1 MTRILFVDDESRVL
15 DGLRRMLY
23 GHRGRWEMTFAVGG
37 AAALEAL
44 DAAPF
49 DVLVTDMRMP
59 QIDGLALLTRAR
71 ERWPAMAR
79 IILSGHMDMDVAVRA
94 ANVAHQFLAKPCDPT
109 VLEDAVVRTQRL
121 AALLT
126 DEALRAAVG
135 DVGALATRPA
145 VYTELERV
153 IADPNSG
160 IPQVSAIVQRELGLM
175 AKVLQLVN
183 SSFFGLPR
191 EVTAVEQAVAY
202 LGVNVIRA
210 LALSHEV
217 ADRAGA
223 HALAPGFSLV
233 AHQEHA
239 LQVATL
245 ARRAAGSGPA
255 ADDAFLAGVLH
266 DVGELLLAMQ
276 RPDWFVRAA
285 AYAVQHGVPLHEA
298 ETAMFGVSHAEV
310 GAYLVGLWGLPFRIV
325 AAIAH
330 HHVPLPAPGS
340 VGVAAAAVHVAE
352 LLASETAAP
361 CGRVPRVD
369 REYALSLGLPD
380 QVEAWRDALRGS
392 TGRRA

>member
-15 DGLRRMLY
+15 DGLRRMLH
-23 GHRGRWEMTFAVGG
+23 GHRGRWQMTFAVGG
-37 AAALEAL
+37 VAALEAL

-59 QIDGLALLTRAR
+59 QLDGLALLTRAR

-79 IILSGHMDMDVAVRA
+79 IILSGQMDMDVAVRVA
-94 ANVAHQFLAKPCDPT
+94 GVAHQLLAKPCDPT

-126 DEALRAAVG
+126 DETLRAAIG
-135 DVGALATRPA
+135 DVGALATHPA
-145 VYTELERV
+145 VYAELERV
-153 IADPNSG
+153 MADPSSGIAD
-160 IPQVSAIVQRELGLM
+160 VSAIVQREVGLM

-191 EVTAVEQAVAY
+191 EVTAVEHAVAY

-217 ADRAGA
+217 ADRVGA
-223 HALAPGFSLV
+223 HALAPGFSL
-233 AHQEHA
+233 ATHQEHA
-239 LQVATL
+239 LRVAAL
-245 ARRAAGSGPA
+245 ARRVAGSGPA

-276 RPDWFVRAA
+276 RPDWLVDAT
-285 AYAVQHGVPLHEA
+285 AYAVEHEVPLHAA
-298 ETAMFGVSHAEV
+298 ETAVFGVSHAEV

-330 HHVPLPAPGS
+330 HHVPMPGT
-340 VGVAAAAVHVAE
+340 GAGIAAAAVHVAE
-352 LLASETAAP
+352 LLANEAATP
-361 CGRVPRVD
+361 ARGEPRVD
-369 REYALSLGLPD
+369 GAYALSLGLPD
-380 QVEAWRDALRGS
+380 RVEAWRGALRGS
-392 TGRRA
+392 GGAAA